1 MTINAERI
9 KLQTTL
15 SPLWMTLTVIA
26 VSIGLAVIQAATA
39 LPYGSV
45 QPERAAIG
53 VGTFGVPLLMILSA
67 TTITGEQRSGLIRA
81 TFMAT
86 PRRTRVLF
94 AKALVASFFSAVI
107 AALATAGSIAL
118 VGVLVTESQGREL
131 SLTEPAAWRAVG
143 AITLY
148 AVLGAVL
155 AVGLGALLRHSAAV
169 VAIILLMPFVVE
181 PILGATP
188 RIGERVGP
196 LLPFA
201 NANTFTK
208 VPFFQTFAM
217 WWGPVG
223 AALYF
228 TAIAAAVF
236 AAGAVVTSRRDP

>member
-1 MTINAERI
+1 MTVNAERI
-9 KLQTTL
+9 KLQTTR

-26 VSIGLAVIQAATA
+26 VSLALAGIQAATV

-45 QPERAAIG
+45 PPERAAIG

-67 TTITGEQRSGLIRA
+67 TTITGEYRSGLIRA

-86 PRRTRVLF
+86 PRRTRVLCTKVLIS
-94 AKALVASFFSAVI
+94 AVFSAIV
-107 AALATAGSIAL
+107 TAITTVGSIAL
-118 VGVLVTESQGREL
+118 VRALVSEIQGREL
-131 SLTEPAAWRAVG
+131 SLTDPSVWRAVG

-148 AVLGAVL
+148 AVLGSVL
-155 AVGLGALLRHSAAV
+155 GVGLGALLRHSAAV
-169 VAIILLMPFVVE
+169 VALLLLMPFVVE
-181 PILGATP
+181 PLLGVTP
-188 RIGERVGP
+188 RIGVHVGP

-201 NANTFTK
+201 NAYTFTK

-228 TAIAAAVF
+228 TGIAVAVF
-236 AAGAVVTSRRDP
+236 AVGAVVTTRRDP